1 MEKII
6 IVAQAKVNLS
16 LDVLG
21 KREDG
26 YHEMQ
31 MVNHSIALQDTL
43 TFESCPNG
51 VALTSN
57 IQGIPLGENN
67 LVLIAL
73 RKLQKCFDVN
83 KGIKI
88 HLEKR
93 IPHEAGLAGGSSDAA
108 ATLKGLNTLW
118 ELGLSTEELL
128 DIGVTVGA
136 DVPYC
141 LLGGTALV
149 EGIGEKITPLLSMKK
164 LYVVVVKPNMNI
176 STPWAFKSLDAH
188 TIKKR
193 PDIPEVIRSL
203 EAEDYIG
210 LSHAMGNVFESLV
223 IGKYPEIDEI
233 KNDLIHHGAI
243 ASIMTGSGPTVI
255 GYYLNKALAE
265 NAWKLFSK
273 KYTMCFLSEIC

>member
-176 STPWAFKSLDAH
+176 STPWAFKSLDLGVIQ
-188 TIKKR
+188 TR
-193 PDIPEVIRSL
+193 PDIPRVIHSL
-203 EAEDYIG
+203 ETEDYRG
-210 LSHAMGNVFESLV
+210 LSHAMGNVFEPV
-223 IGKYPEIDEI
+223 ITGKYPEINEI
-233 KNDLIHHGAI
+233 KNDLISLGAV

-255 GYYLNKALAE
+255 GYFVKKTSAK

-273 KYTMCFLSEIC
+273 KYTMCFLSETC

>member
-1 MEKII
+1 MEKI
-6 IVAQAKVNLS
+6 VVRAQAKVNLS

-31 MVNHSIALQDTL
+31 MVNHSIELQDTL
-43 TFESCPNG
+43 TFESCPKG
-51 VALTSN
+51 VTLTSN
-57 IQGIPLGENN
+57 VQGIPLDEKN
-67 LVLIAL
+67 LVMIAL
-73 RKLQKCFDVN
+73 RKLQKRFDMD

-88 HLEKR
+88 YLEKR

-108 ATLKGLNTLW
+108 ATLKGLNALW
-118 ELGLSTEELL
+118 NLGLSTEELIN
-128 DIGVTVGA
+128 IGVTIGA

-149 EGIGEKITPLLSMKK
+149 EGIGEKITPLSPMKK

-176 STPWAFKSLDAH
+176 STPWAFKYLDAYA
-188 TIKKR
+188 IKKR

-210 LSHAMGNVFESLV
+210 LSHAMGNVFEPLV

-273 KYTMCFLSEIC
+273 KYTMCFLSETC

>member
-6 IVAQAKVNLS
+6 IGAQAKVNLS

-26 YHEMQ
+26 YHDMQ
-31 MVNHSIALQDTL
+31 MVNHSIAFHDTL
-43 TFESCPNG
+43 TFESCHKG

-57 IQGIPLGENN
+57 IQGIPLDEKN
-67 LVLIAL
+67 LVMIAL

-118 ELGLSTEELL
+118 KLGLGTKELL
-128 DIGVTVGA
+128 DIGGSIGA

-149 EGIGEKITPLLSMKK
+149 EGIGDKITPLLPMKK

-176 STPWAFKSLDAH
+176 STPWAFKFLDLGG
-188 TIKKR
+188 IQKR
-193 PDIPEVIRSL
+193 PDIPRVIHSL
-203 EAEDYIG
+203 EVEDYRG
-210 LSHAMGNVFESLV
+210 LRDAMGNVFEPV
-223 IGKYPEIDEI
+223 IIGKYPEINEI
-233 KNDLIHHGAI
+233 KNDLISHGAI

-255 GYYLNKALAE
+255 GYYLKKASAE

-273 KYTMCFLSEIC
+273 KYTMCFLSETC